1 MIDLHLAIILEKIL
15 VFIPVKN
22 EEKTIK
28 KIIEEISITYPT
40 WDILVVDDVSDDN
53 TRQEVQKTKA
63 RLVPMLLNTK
73 AIGTILTAF
82 LIATKKEYDY
92 LVKIDGDG
100 QQEVSVLKL
109 LVDAIKMNHAD
120 IAIGSRYVKQQE
132 ETDSFIK
139 VIGRVTSSAL
149 INFKIRNK
157 NKISD
162 CTSGVRAW
170 NANSIRILSKLY
182 HEKPLTH
189 DSIFWVRE
197 AVIASRNGLKIIE
210 IPAFYHKREHGKSKS
225 FSPIN
230 MITFPL
236 RLLGI
241 LIS

>member
-1 MIDLHLAIILEKIL
+1 MNFSCKIVVKERVL

-22 EEKTIK
+22 EEKTIR
-28 KIIEEISITYPT
+28 KIIDEISETYPF
-40 WDILVVDDVSDDN
+40 WDIIVIDDGSNDN
-53 TRQEVQKTKA
+53 TCNEVRRTKA
-63 RLVPMLLNTK
+63 KLIPLLLNTK
-73 AIGTILTAF
+73 GIGTVITAF
-82 LIATKKEYDY
+82 LIAAKGKYDY

-109 LVDAIKMNHAD
+109 LLDAIKMNQVD
-120 IAIGSRYVKQQE
+120 IAIGSRYVKKQQ

-149 INFKIRNK
+149 INFKIRGK

-170 NANSIRILSKLY
+170 NANSIRVLNGLY
-182 HEKPLTH
+182 YEKPLTH
-189 DSIFWVRE
+189 DSVFWVRE
-197 AVIASRNGLKIIE
+197 AVIASRNGLKIVE

-230 MITFPL
+230 MMIFPL

>member
-1 MIDLHLAIILEKIL
+1 MSDKIL

-22 EEKTIK
+22 EEMTIRG
-28 KIIEEISITYPT
+28 IVDEISITYPH
-40 WDILVVDDVSDDN
+40 WDIIVIDDGSNDN
-53 TRQEVQKTKA
+53 TREEVQKTRAK
-63 RLVPMLLNTK
+63 LVPLLLNTK
-73 AIGTILTAF
+73 GVGTVLTAF
-82 LIATKKEYDY
+82 SIAVNGEYDY

-100 QQEVSVLKL
+100 QQEVSLLKP
-109 LVDAIKMNHAD
+109 LVDSIKTNHVD
-120 IAIGSRYVKQQE
+120 IAIGSRYVKKQQ
-132 ETDSFIK
+132 ETDSFVK

-149 INFKIRNK
+149 INFKIRGK

-170 NANSIRILSKLY
+170 NVNSIKILSEIY
-182 HEKPLTH
+182 YEKPLAH
-189 DSIFWVRE
+189 DSVFWVRE

-225 FSPIN
+225 FSPVN

>member
-1 MIDLHLAIILEKIL
+1 MILEERVL

-28 KIIEEISITYPT
+28 KIIEEISVTYPT
-40 WDILVVDDVSDDN
+40 WDIVVIDDVSDDN
-53 TRQEVQKTKA
+53 TCQEVQKTKA
-63 RLVPMLLNTK
+63 RLIPMLLNTR

-82 LIATKKEYDY
+82 LIAAKEKYDY

-109 LVDAIKMNHAD
+109 LLDAIKTNRAD
-120 IAIGSRYVKQQE
+120 IAIGSRYVKRQQ
-132 ETDSFIK
+132 ETDSFVK

-149 INFKIRNK
+149 INFKIRGK

-170 NANSIRILSKLY
+170 NANSIRILSNLY
-182 HEKPLTH
+182 YEKPLAH
-189 DSIFWVRE
+189 DSVFWVRE
-197 AVIASRNGLKIIE
+197 AIIASRNGLKIIE

-225 FSPIN
+225 FSPVN